1 MLEPEADRRGRLHL
15 SSAHMDLQ
23 ERLPVVVRNR
33 EPCGIRVLAG
43 RAVQVVD
50 GLVPADRP
58 VGRAGDHVHDVA
70 VGRHEVPFRRFQRA
84 PDPII
89 ELHLDL
95 GRLVRRVVGLQVHLL
110 VRLAVGIRA
119 LVAAGVGVVPV
130 HRPITVRGDVHLLV
144 LVDVGVV
151 LPTARA
157 GAARHKGLR
166 QVVGGPQGRVIGIA
180 VVVTIVPIRF
190 RRSAAPVEGS
200 YEVLASCRRRQF
212 QPSAVDPLAL
222 RIGRE
227 RFDDTDD
234 LYVPTVLVAHCHE
247 RLVVVGRVRREALDN
262 GRELPAGGIRQI
274 VRVDGLLRIRSQRT
288 AVLANPEAGIL
299 RARTGPYPLK
309 RSGQGCP

>member
-1 MLEPEADRRGRLHL
+1 MVEPEADGRGGRYL

-50 GLVPADRP
+50 GLAPADRP
-58 VGRAGDHVHDVA
+58 ESRAGDHVHDVA

-95 GRLVRRVVGLQVHLL
+95 GRLVRRVVGLPIHLL
-110 VRLAVGIRA
+110 VRLAVGVRA
-119 LVAAGVGVVPV
+119 LVAAGVGAVPV
-130 HRPITVRGDVHLLV
+130 HRLITVLGDAHLFV

-151 LPTARA
+151 PPGARA
-157 GAARHKGLR
+157 GAARRMGLR
-166 QVVGGPQGRVIGIA
+166 QVVGGPQGRVVGIA
-180 VVVTIVPIRF
+180 VVVAIVPIRF
-190 RRSAAPVEGS
+190 RRFAAAVEGS
-200 YEVLASCRRRQF
+200 YEVFASCRRRQF
-212 QPSAVDPLAL
+212 QPGAVDPFAL

-227 RFDDTDD
+227 RSDGADN
-234 LYVPTVLVAHCHE
+234 LHVPTVLVAHRHK

-274 VRVDGLLRIRSQRT
+274 VRVDGLLRIRSQ
-288 AVLANPEAGIL
+288 
-299 RARTGPYPLK
+299 
-309 RSGQGCP
+309 